1 MTLMV
6 DRQSGQWQDS
16 RKTWIGDLTNTSGDY
31 FGLPVAEV
39 KEPPVLASCLVFNS
53 PHSGRHYQLQFLEQV
68 RLDRSQIRR
77 SEDFAVDQLVGRCVE
92 AGAPLLSAN
101 FPRAYVDVNREAY
114 ELDPRMFDGPLPSF
128 ANTGSQRVA
137 SGLGSIPKTVGE
149 GWEIYGRRLPVSEI
163 GRRIEH
169 VYKPYHRMLR
179 RLLIEASRRFGQA
192 VLIDC
197 HSMPSSVR
205 AGGFSDAP
213 DIVLGDRHG
222 MSASAEIID
231 MASGL
236 LRNAGFTVVRNKPY
250 AGGFITEHY
259 GRPLKGFHALQIEI
273 NRALYM
279 NEATLELTS
288 GFQTLRTLI
297 GRFALDFSA
306 AVGNESGL
314 NRLAAE

>member
-1 MTLMV
+1 MTEPEGHYCGTRIATV
-6 DRQSGQWQDS
+6 
-16 RKTWIGDLTNTSGDY
+16 NE
-31 FGLPVAEV
+31 PVAV
-39 KEPPVLASCLVFNS
+39 SSCLVFNS
-53 PHSGRHYQLQFLEQV
+53 PHSGRQYLPCFMQQT
-68 RLDRSQIRR
+68 RLDAIQIRR
-77 SEDFAVDQLVGRCVE
+77 SEDVAVDLLFGRCVE

-149 GWEIYGRRLPVSEI
+149 GWEIYGKRLPVSEI
-163 GRRIEH
+163 ELRIEQ

-179 RLLIEASRRFGQA
+179 RLLIRAAQSFGRT

-197 HSMPSSVR
+197 HSMPSTVR
-205 AGGFSDAP
+205 SGGPSHSP
-213 DIVLGDRHG
+213 DIILGDRYG
-222 MSASAEIID
+222 MSASADVID
-231 MASGL
+231 TAVSL
-236 LRNAGFTVVRNKPY
+236 LRSAGFSVVRNKPY
-250 AGGFITEHY
+250 AGGFITENY

-279 NEATLELTS
+279 DEATMALTE
-288 GFQTLRTLI
+288 GFQTLRSVFA
-297 GRFALDFSA
+297 RFALDFSA
-306 AVGNESGL
+306 AVTDEGRS